1 MTKSLTSGNPLKLIL
16 SFSLPLLMGN
26 LLQSTYNMVDASLV
40 GQILGADA
48 LAGLGA
54 SNSVQFL
61 IIGFCIGLC
70 TGFTVPV
77 AQRFGARDFEDMK
90 AYIFNSSILTL
101 IFSISITALCLIFC
115 KQILFLLSTPEN
127 IFRNAYIYLF
137 IIFAG
142 IPFSMFYNLLAGFLR
157 AVGDSRTPF
166 IVLFIS
172 TFTNILLDLLF
183 ILVFKMSV
191 AGAALATVLSQFL
204 SSALCLI
211 FILTK
216 FDELKLQQKD
226 CKLNFKKISYLLG
239 MGLPMGFQF
248 SITAIGSMV
257 IQAANNKLGSL
268 YVSAFT
274 AAAKVKQ
281 FAMCP
286 FDAIA
291 TAVSTFASQNYGAG
305 KIDRIKKGILQGVI
319 LGVSY
324 GLFIGLMMFLFGD
337 KMSMLFINHNEKDII
352 NAAGQYVKT
361 IACFFWLLG
370 ILNSLRMTTQGL
382 GFSNR
387 AIFSGLVEM
396 IARCTVGFALVP
408 AFKYRAI
415 CYADPSAWLTAVL
428 YIIPTCIFCVR
439 KLSRQLKN

>member
-226 CKLNFKKISYLLG
+226 CKLNLKKISYLLG

-408 AFKYRAI
+408 AFQYRAI

-428 YIIPTCIFCVR
+428 YITPTCIFCVR